1 MGNHITSHRSTRV
14 LLPDGMV
21 QEYSEPVTV
30 AELMLDHPQ
39 QVVVE
44 FSHPVGRKPK
54 PLGADV
60 TLENNKVYLMVAMKR
75 GKLAAPSISLEEAR
89 RILFRTDAVLTAYT
103 GFVPVFARMCPAA
116 VVKSKKKQLKEEK
129 VVAKWPTVEVKP
141 ELFVGRED
149 GYYLSRELSVKRS
162 WKPSLDT
169 IKEKGVKEK
178 IRHWLV

>member
-1 MGNHITSHRSTRV
+1 MGNHITSHGSTRV
-14 LLPDGMV
+14 LLPDGTV
-21 QEYSEPVTV
+21 LECTKPVTV
-30 AELMLDHPQ
+30 AKLMLDHPQ

-44 FSHPVGRKPK
+44 FSHPVGIKPK
-54 PLGADV
+54 PLAADV
-60 TLENNKVYLMVAMKR
+60 TLESNKVYLMVAMKS

-89 RILFRTDAVLTAYT
+89 RILLRTDAVLTAYT
-103 GFVPVFARMCPAA
+103 GFIPVFAKMCPAA
-116 VVKSKKKQLKEEK
+116 VVTGKKKKK

-141 ELFVGRED
+141 ELVVGPED
-149 GYYLSRELSVKRS
+149 GYYLSRQLSVKRS

>member
-1 MGNHITSHRSTRV
+1 MGNHITSHSSTRV
-14 LLPDGMV
+14 LLPDGTV
-21 QEYSEPVTV
+21 REYTGPVTV

-44 FSHPVGRKPK
+44 FSHPVGKKPK
-54 PLGADV
+54 PLVADV
-60 TLENNKVYLMVAMKR
+60 TLENNKVYLMVAMKS

-89 RILFRTDAVLTAYT
+89 RILLRTDAVLTAYT
-103 GFVPVFARMCPAA
+103 GFIPVFARMCPAA
-116 VVKSKKKQLKEEK
+116 VVKSNKKKK
-129 VVAKWPTVEVKP
+129 VVVKWPTVEVKP
-141 ELFVGRED
+141 EVVVGPED
-149 GYYLSRELSVKRS
+149 GYYLSRQLSVKRS